1 MSYNLTAF
9 KNNPTLA
16 NSAGTLYVLVLVNSK
31 TGQRECIKIGITKGS
46 SYKAVTTR
54 AKGFRKVYEHRV
66 QKIVKGTLLYVYQLE
81 QRLHEKFKDYQY
93 TPEKFGGHTECFD
106 LSILK
111 DVLDEIRRD
120 HG

>member
-9 KNNPTLA
+9 KNNPALA
-16 NSAGTLYVLVLVNSK
+16 KSSGTLYVLVLVNTK
-31 TGQRECIKIGITKGS
+31 TGIRECIKIGITKGS
-46 SYKAVTTR
+46 SYKAVNTR
-54 AKGFRKVYEHRV
+54 AKGFKKVYEHRV
-66 QKIVKGTLLYVYQLE
+66 QKIVRGTLLYVYELE
-81 QRLHEKFKDYQY
+81 QRLHEQFKEHRY